1 MGYPLQVF
9 VSSACYELRDLRA
22 SIKGWLHEHGLTPM
36 MSDDPGF
43 PHIAGMPPYATCLKV
58 LEECPLVIGVIDRHY
73 GRPFEDWDPYKQFNG
88 CAPTH
93 AELRHSMDMGKRVLV
108 YVHNDLWC
116 FYEAW
121 NKNPS
126 AMKDSLPQGL
136 DEATLLMFQEL
147 KQRTPAPWIEHF
159 SNVTD
164 ILASLNKELVNLLY
178 MHFQDRE
185 KQTMDLA
192 TYLLDKIT
200 EAAPNIREKIIS
212 GLNPDLVIDRESL
225 QRQLIGI
232 QDELE
237 KMKGETSERIST
249 LEIEKSTA
257 QSRLGVVEQQ
267 LSRASLFLAQ
277 SAMKDVSWL
286 DFIRRTMM
294 PKQPGRVPFHH
305 SIEVALRGFKT
316 AGGRQKPVLEKVTWS
331 KLPYNEGI
339 LQRGYEA
346 GIIFTGCGFTPGI
359 TWTYR
364 RRGELIPPPGNT
376 DYFWHLPGVY
386 FGDYLE
392 VSSGGDEVEAPLS
405 WRDYEFQVRNPE
417 GERSDWVIFSYQFD
431 DELIKN
437 IQSDSFRQGDRLL
450 RAGKAGEAIEPL
462 RKAYVFSD
470 RFLGIEHA
478 ETLKSKALWEQ
489 ARNEAAL
496 AKLRFRV
503 GDQVT
508 ITSGPHTGGSGKIE
522 KLLLNHLHAYVIKL
536 CDGSVVQA
544 SDEQVGHY
552 RSTV

>member
-9 VSSACYELRDLRA
+9 VSSACYGLRDLRA

-36 MSDDPGF
+36 MSDDKGF
-43 PHIAGMPPYATCLKV
+43 PHIDGIPPYATCLKV
-58 LEECPLVIGVIDRHY
+58 LEDCPLVIGVIDRRY
-73 GRPFEDWDPYKQFNG
+73 GRLFEDWGPYKQFIG

-93 AELRHSMDMGKRVLV
+93 AELRHAMDLGKRVLV
-108 YVHNDLWC
+108 YVHSDIFG
-116 FYEAW
+116 FYEVW

-126 AMKDSLPQGL
+126 AMKDSIPQGL
-136 DEATLLMFQEL
+136 EEATLLMLQEL
-147 KQRTPAPWIEHF
+147 KQRNPAPWIEHF
-159 SNVTD
+159 SDITD
-164 ILASLNKELVNLLY
+164 ILTSLNKELVNLLY
-178 MHFQDRE
+178 VHFQDRE

-200 EAAPNIREKIIS
+200 EAAPDVQEKILS
-212 GLNPDLVIDRESL
+212 GLNPDLVIDRENL

-267 LSRASLFLAQ
+267 LGRASLFLAQ

-316 AGGRQKPVLEKVTWS
+316 AGGRQTPVLEKVTWS

-364 RRGELIPPPGNT
+364 RHGELVPPPGNT
-376 DYFWHLPGVY
+376 DYFWRLPSVY

-392 VSSGGDEVEAPLS
+392 VSSGGDEVEAPLL

-417 GERSDWVIFSYQFD
+417 GERSDWVIFRYLFD
-431 DELIKN
+431 DELIKK
-437 IQSDSFRQGDRLL
+437 IQSASFQQGLRLL
-450 RAGKAGEAIEPL
+450 EIEKAGEAIEPL

-478 ETLKSKALWEQ
+478 ETLKTKALWEQ

-508 ITSGPHTGGSGKIE
+508 ISSGPHNGISGEIE

-536 CDGSVVQA
+536 NDGSVVQA
-544 SDEQVGHY
+544 SDEQVD